1 MTPANYLYEKLMLL
15 FLNLFC
21 AIAMTIYLALLGN
34 SFSSVLPIL
43 IIWAVILFIV
53 WGNGFYK
60 QKKKAEQ
67 ITRQLDLLDQKYL
80 ICEMLDKPKTCSEQL
95 FQQTLRTACKS
106 MLEKINHLK
115 KSQYQ
120 YKEYIEE
127 WIHEIK
133 TPITA
138 IDLICKNHP
147 ETENKRIGKEL
158 SRINY
163 LVEQAL
169 YYARS
174 ENVEKDYF
182 VKEFQLFDAIR
193 PALLENR
200 SLLLEEK
207 IALQIEETD
216 DIVYTD
222 EKWLTYIISQILSNS
237 IKYHRTK
244 DACIKISAAHT
255 GSSVSLILEDNGRGI
270 PAADLPRVFAT
281 GFPGTVR
288 TNRQSTGMGLY
299 LCRKLCLKLGLS
311 IRADSVCGEGTKI
324 TIDFPTGTYIRPE

>member
-1 MTPANYLYEKLMLL
+1 M
-15 FLNLFC
+15 
-21 AIAMTIYLALLGN
+21 
-34 SFSSVLPIL
+34 
-43 IIWAVILFIV
+43 
-53 WGNGFYK
+53 
-60 QKKKAEQ
+60 
-67 ITRQLDLLDQKYL
+67 
-80 ICEMLDKPKTCSEQL
+80 
-95 FQQTLRTACKS
+95 
-106 MLEKINHLK
+106 
-115 KSQYQ
+115 
-120 YKEYIEE
+120 
-127 WIHEIK
+127 
-133 TPITA
+133 
-138 IDLICKNHP
+138 
-147 ETENKRIGKEL
+147 
-158 SRINY
+158 
-163 LVEQAL
+163 EQAL

-270 PAADLPRVFAT
+270 PAADLPRVFEK
-281 GFPGTVR
+281 GFTGTVR

-311 IRADSVCGEGTKI
+311 IRADSVCGDGTKI

>member
-222 EKWLTYIISQILSNS
+222 EKWLIFLLNQLIENAVKYRRKKGAVLSLA
-237 IKYHRTK
+237 IQK
-244 DACIKISAAHT
+244 DARHVVLTVKDNGIGIPEHDLPRIFDKGFT
-255 GSSVSLILEDNGRGI
+255 GDNGRMI
-270 PAADLPRVFAT
+270 HSH
-281 GFPGTVR
+281 
-288 TNRQSTGMGLY
+288 STGIGLY
-299 LCRKLCLKLGLS
+299 LCRKLCTSLQIDLH
-311 IRADSVCGEGTKI
+311 ADSDQEGTVMSLE
-324 TIDFPTGTYIRPE
+324 FSHV

>member
-138 IDLICKNHP
+138 IDLMLQKPSGNGKQTHR
-147 ETENKRIGKEL
+147 KRTVPNQL
-158 SRINY
+158 SGGAGP
-163 LVEQAL
+163 V
-169 YYARS
+169 
-174 ENVEKDYF
+174 
-182 VKEFQLFDAIR
+182 
-193 PALLENR
+193 
-200 SLLLEEK
+200 
-207 IALQIEETD
+207 
-216 DIVYTD
+216 
-222 EKWLTYIISQILSNS
+222 
-237 IKYHRTK
+237 
-244 DACIKISAAHT
+244 
-255 GSSVSLILEDNGRGI
+255 
-270 PAADLPRVFAT
+270 
-281 GFPGTVR
+281 
-288 TNRQSTGMGLY
+288 
-299 LCRKLCLKLGLS
+299 LC
-311 IRADSVCGEGTKI
+311 
-324 TIDFPTGTYIRPE
+324 PQ

>member
-115 KSQYQ
+115 
-120 YKEYIEE
+120 
-127 WIHEIK
+127 
-133 TPITA
+133 
-138 IDLICKNHP
+138 
-147 ETENKRIGKEL
+147 
-158 SRINY
+158 
-163 LVEQAL
+163 
-169 YYARS
+169 
-174 ENVEKDYF
+174 
-182 VKEFQLFDAIR
+182 
-193 PALLENR
+193 
-200 SLLLEEK
+200 
-207 IALQIEETD
+207 
-216 DIVYTD
+216 
-222 EKWLTYIISQILSNS
+222 
-237 IKYHRTK
+237 
-244 DACIKISAAHT
+244 
-255 GSSVSLILEDNGRGI
+255 
-270 PAADLPRVFAT
+270 
-281 GFPGTVR
+281 
-288 TNRQSTGMGLY
+288 
-299 LCRKLCLKLGLS
+299 
-311 IRADSVCGEGTKI
+311 
-324 TIDFPTGTYIRPE
+324 

>member
-15 FLNLFC
+15 FLNLLC
-21 AIAMTIYLALLGN
+21 AIALTIYLVLLGN
-34 SFSSVLPIL
+34 SLSSVLPIL
-43 IIWAVILFIV
+43 LVWAVILFLV
-53 WGNGFYK
+53 WGNGYYK
-60 QKKKAEQ
+60 QKKKEEQ
-67 ITRQLDLLDQKYL
+67 ITCRLNLLDQKYL

-182 VKEFQLFDAIR
+182 VKEFPLFDAIH

-200 SLLLEEK
+200 SLLLEEN

-237 IKYHRTK
+237 IKYRRTK
-244 DACIKISAAHT
+244 DACIKISATHT
-255 GSSVSLILEDNGRGI
+255 ESSVSLILEDNGRGI
-270 PAADLPRVFAT
+270 PAADLPRVFEK
-281 GFPGTVR
+281 GFTGTVR

-299 LCRKLCLKLGLS
+299 LCRKLCLKLSLS

-324 TIDFPTGTYIRPE
+324 TIDFPTGTYVRPE